1 MYLMRALTAGLT
13 LGSLIGIIPIAYGA
27 AKKKVGTGIAGF
39 VCCAASAILV
49 SWILAVPV
57 CVLFLLFVARP
68 EKQ

>member
-1 MYLMRALTAGLT
+1 MYLMRGVTVGLP
-13 LGSLIGIIPIAYGA
+13 LDHYRDHPNGAGA
-27 AKKKVGTGIAGF
+27 AKNKVGTGIAGF
-39 VCCAASAILV
+39 VCCAASGILV